1 MKRTLSV
8 FAIVLAFFFAL
19 APATSAQTQS
29 GDEWHWTG
37 RLNPDQLLQIKNVN
51 GSIEADGVN
60 GETIEVTAYKSGE
73 DKDQVHVEL
82 VNSADGI
89 TICAVYPGH
98 NNRCEAGGGYHQE
111 THDVHAK
118 VEFTVKIP
126 RNLRF
131 EANTVNGKVRAE
143 ELGRFVRA
151 TTVNGNVT
159 VSTDAWA
166 QASSVNGSV
175 HERIGRADWEGTLK
189 ISTVNGS
196 IDLEVPASLNTDVRF
211 SAVNGSLESDL
222 PLTISSQSGRW
233 GPKKLEGRIGSG
245 GRELNVNT
253 VNGSLH
259 IKNGRAGI

>member
-1 MKRTLSV
+1 MKRTCSAV
-8 FAIVLAFFFAL
+8 AIVLAFFFAL
-19 APATSAQTQS
+19 APATWAQTQS
-29 GDEWHWTG
+29 GDEWRWTG

-60 GETIEVTAYKSGE
+60 GETIEVVALKSGE

-82 VNSADGI
+82 VNGPDGI

-98 NNRCEAGGGYHQE
+98 GNSCTAGDSYHQE
-111 THDVHAK
+111 VHDVHAK
-118 VEFTVKIP
+118 VEFTVKVP

-131 EANTVNGKVRAE
+131 DGRSVNGKVRAE

-175 HERIGRADWEGTLK
+175 HVRMGRADWDGSLK

-196 IDLEVPASLNTDVRF
+196 IELEVPASLNTDVRF
-211 SAVNGSLESDL
+211 SSVNGSLESDL
-222 PLTISSQSGRW
+222 PVTVSSQSGRW

-259 IKNGRAGI
+259 IRSGRTGI

>member
-1 MKRTLSV
+1 MKRTFSV
-8 FAIVLAFFFAL
+8 LAIVLAFCFAL
-19 APATSAQTQS
+19 APVTSAQTQS
-29 GDEWHWTG
+29 GDEWRWTG
-37 RLNPDQLLQIKNVN
+37 HLNPDQLLQIKNVN
-51 GSIEADGVN
+51 GAIEASGVN
-60 GETIEVTAYKSGE
+60 GETIEVVAYRSGD
-73 DKDQVHVEL
+73 DKDQVRIEL
-82 VNSADGI
+82 VNSPEGV

-98 NNRCEAGGGYHQE
+98 GNTCEAGDRMHQE
-111 THDVHAK
+111 VHDVHAK
-118 VEFTVKIP
+118 VEFTVKVP

-131 EANTVNGKVRAE
+131 DARTVNGKVRAE

-151 TTVNGNVT
+151 TTVNGSVD

-166 QASSVNGSV
+166 QASSVNGGV
-175 HERIGRADWEGTLK
+175 KVRMGRADWDGTLK

-196 IDLEVPASLNTDVRF
+196 IDLEVPAGVNTDVRF

-259 IKNGRAGI
+259 IRNGRAGI